1 MSGTEENENEME
13 HKKTDWEILRELQK
27 DLDYRKLQLRN
38 EELKFLE
45 THPDLRNEALMREK
59 DRHNLEFAKAEDF
72 RKHTEQ
78 FAAHTVRMDAYF
90 ENAQNQSERFNSI
103 MDRIA
108 TAMEKSN
115 SKI

>member
-1 MSGTEENENEME
+1 
-13 HKKTDWEILRELQK
+13 
-27 DLDYRKLQLRN
+27 
-38 EELKFLE
+38 
-45 THPDLRNEALMREK
+45 
-59 DRHNLEFAKAEDF
+59 
-72 RKHTEQ
+72 
-78 FAAHTVRMDAYF
+78 MDAYF